1 LGWGVL
7 DLDWIS
13 AVESWNANP
22 TNYNRERSL
31 GPIRPGLG
39 YRNPIHIWL
48 YTVSLRIPTFDIGG
62 YRSSHSSIGW
72 DVTQGL
78 AFFWISGLA
87 FYKCRARNCRTLC
100 VWLARRRLVV
110 LLFGWGWL
118 SESMSYLAWPWVSTT
133 KLHLF
138 GCMRSL
144 CMLFL
149 IWRGTVRPC
158 SSSERHPRPGVW
170 LLAGALTFWLFY
182 YVGVGLDILE
192 DVEVGGWTVL

>member
-1 LGWGVL
+1 MRKVFNASTVARAIIIIRVLGFEVGDLDSSLHLDGTGGEDALGWGVL

-72 DVTQGL
+72 DVTQ
-78 AFFWISGLA
+78 
-87 FYKCRARNCRTLC
+87 
-100 VWLARRRLVV
+100 
-110 LLFGWGWL
+110 
-118 SESMSYLAWPWVSTT
+118 
-133 KLHLF
+133 
-138 GCMRSL
+138 
-144 CMLFL
+144 
-149 IWRGTVRPC
+149 
-158 SSSERHPRPGVW
+158 RPGV
-170 LLAGALTFWLFY
+170 F
-182 YVGVGLDILE
+182 LDIWPCVLRMSS
-192 DVEVGGWTVL
+192 VERAVCV